1 MSSVTYISLQ
11 NMPILGKQQRNNI
24 GRLDGNINTRHS
36 TPTKLSLTTIRDFVE
51 KLCVEEDNYIG
62 RNPCRHQFNR

>member
-24 GRLDGNINTRHS
+24 GRLDGNINMGHT
-36 TPTKLSLTTIRDFVE
+36 TPIQLNPTTIT
-51 KLCVEEDNYIG
+51 I
-62 RNPCRHQFNR
+62 